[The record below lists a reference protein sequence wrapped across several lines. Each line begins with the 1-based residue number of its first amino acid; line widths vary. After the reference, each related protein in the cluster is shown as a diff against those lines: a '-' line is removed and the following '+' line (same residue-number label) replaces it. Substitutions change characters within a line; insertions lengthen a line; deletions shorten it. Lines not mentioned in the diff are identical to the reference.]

1 MISRRVKVLVSTRN
15 HPSMSVAGT
24 KRTSYDVRYA
34 PIAIMPRSA
43 AK

>member
-24 KRTSYDVRYA
+24 RRHFA
-34 PIAIMPRSA
+34 ALRGMIAMGA
-43 AK
+43 